1 MKNGD
6 RYLIA
11 AVIGAPVGLVGVGIG
26 TLCVW
31 LLNRLLKKN

>member
-1 MKNGD
+1 MKNRD

-11 AVIGAPVGLVGVGIG
+11 AVIGATFGLLGVGIG
-26 TLCVW
+26 TLCAW